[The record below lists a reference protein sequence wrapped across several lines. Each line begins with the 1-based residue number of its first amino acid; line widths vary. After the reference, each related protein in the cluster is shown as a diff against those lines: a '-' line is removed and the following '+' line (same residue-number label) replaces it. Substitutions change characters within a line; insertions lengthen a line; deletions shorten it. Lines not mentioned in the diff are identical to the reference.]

1 MPLAMHIV
9 RFHLLRGAVF
19 RPSSLLD
26 RREGDEEMREALE
39 QTIAELVSYIKE
51 LCPDARLRV
60 TGNRFEDEI
69 DYQTGE

>member
-1 MPLAMHIV
+1 
-9 RFHLLRGAVF
+9 
-19 RPSSLLD
+19 
-26 RREGDEEMREALE
+26 MREALE